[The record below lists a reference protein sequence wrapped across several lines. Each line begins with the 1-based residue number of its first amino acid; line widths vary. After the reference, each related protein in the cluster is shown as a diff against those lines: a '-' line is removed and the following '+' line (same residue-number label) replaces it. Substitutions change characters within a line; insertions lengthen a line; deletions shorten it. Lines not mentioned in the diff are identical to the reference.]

1 MWDPKFDMS
10 LQPIGSRPY
19 EKGNDLWH
27 QSRVAQG
34 APSQTLNESS
44 KRFQTHNEHFK
55 IYQWCNLHASHAY
68 SVHRS
73 TFDLPAR
80 LSRHRSPPQP
90 PPFCYH
96 SSPGNDLQHLW
107 LEALGLGSA
116 RSRPRPGTSVY
127 PYWCKSASIW
137 VRSNSASKQRTGLN
151 VSSWWGFQEGSETF
165 STFRCKNYF
174 LKRSNRA
181 ATRGGRFPKLRAF
194 EMTHEPTSPDACS
207 SCSKVQTV
215 SGSAKYGARSLA

>member
-1 MWDPKFDMS
+1 MIYGTRVWWPKGPLPRLWMNLAND
-10 LQPIGSRPY
+10 SRPTM
-19 EKGNDLWH
+19 NI
-27 QSRVAQG
+27 SRFTSDAICMLFMHILFTGQPLTYQQG
-34 APSQTLNESS
+34 SLGIAPSPL
-44 KRFQTHNEHFK
+44 
-55 IYQWCNLHASHAY
+55 
-68 SVHRS
+68 
-73 TFDLPAR
+73 
-80 LSRHRSPPQP
+80 P

-116 RSRPRPGTSVY
+116 RSRPRPGISVY

-137 VRSNSASKQRTGLN
+137 VRSNSASKQRTDLN

-181 ATRGGRFPKLRAF
+181 ATRGGSFPKLRAF
-194 EMTHEPTSPDACS
+194 EMTDEPTSPDACS